1 LFPITAD
8 ERLRWP
14 YVPQPRHG
22 MAFTELSDAQRALA
36 FGLLGTALSRR
47 GPVKASAIMALEEVR
62 RPRENSTVRDPGA

>member
-1 LFPITAD
+1 
-8 ERLRWP
+8 
-14 YVPQPRHG
+14 